1 MGIESD
7 NIQTFEFP
15 KKSRLCSKK
24 LIDSIF
30 LKGKSIFIYPFSI
43 KYLSSASTECDQV
56 LVSVSKKKFKRAV
69 DRNLIKRRIKEA
81 YRLNRSQLL
90 SPNKESESLL
100 IAYIYIAK
108 EIHDYRFIE
117 SKLIESLK
125 RLNSKLINLQ

>member
-1 MGIESD
+1 MGIEPE
-7 NIQTFEFP
+7 NIQSLNFP
-15 KKSRLCSKK
+15 KKSRLNSKK
-24 LIDSIF
+24 LIDTVF

-43 KYLSSASTECDQV
+43 KYLSSTDVEGHQV

-69 DRNLIKRRIKEA
+69 DRNLVKRRVKEA
-81 YRLNRSQLL
+81 YRLNRLQFL
-90 SPNKESESLL
+90 SFKKENQSLL

-125 RLNSKLINLQ
+125 RLNSKPINLQ